1 MVKIFLDTN
10 VVIDLIAKR
19 QPFYEDAKLFL
30 TLAKNG
36 LARLFIAESSL
47 GNLYYLVFDIY
58 KIPLIEFS
66 MHDFILVCQVV
77 SAGKEVINKSLNSKF
92 KDKEDGLQYFTAE
105 ANKMDFLITR
115 DKKDFKYVEGEMPI
129 LSPKEFFET

>member
-10 VVIDLIAKR
+10 VVIDLVAKR

-30 TLAKNG
+30 TLAQNG

-47 GNLYYLVFDIY
+47 GNLYYLVFEIY

-66 MHDFILVCQVV
+66 MHDFISVCEIA
-77 SAGKEVINKSLNSKF
+77 SAGKEVIYKSLKSSF
-92 KDKEDGLQYFTAE
+92 KEKEDGLQYFTAE

-115 DKKDFKYVEGEMPI
+115 DKKDFKYAHGKMPI
-129 LSPKEFFET
+129 LSPKEFFEA

>member
-10 VVIDLIAKR
+10 VVIDLVCKR
-19 QPFYEDAKLFL
+19 QPFYEEAKLFL
-30 TLAKNG
+30 NLAKNG
-36 LARLFIAESSL
+36 FARLFIAESSL

-58 KIPLIEFS
+58 KIPLIEFT
-66 MHDFILVCQVV
+66 MHDFILTCEVV
-77 SAGKEVINKSLNSKF
+77 SAGKDVIYKSLNSGF

-115 DKKDFKYVEGEMPI
+115 DKKDFKYAEGKMPI
-129 LSPKEFFET
+129 LSPKEFFAS